1 MRNLISVFTRVL
13 ACALALTLLPLA
25 ALAQVVELPID
36 ATGGL
41 PFQGKFDKNVRV
53 YEDPSIRVEWN
64 KVENGDTHFNCIY
77 YYAKI
82 KIAHASQLRTEA
94 VDGFDRITRV
104 PQAKAQVLARRTNAV
119 LAVNGDF
126 YGTRPESY
134 VLRQGVEY
142 RSTMGPNQD
151 ILLIDEDGD
160 FHVLLAADNPAE
172 IDKTTINGKKVINAL
187 SFGPALI
194 VDNQTVL
201 VETSSPTMSAP
212 ESRCQRMCLV
222 QTGPLEYMAICVR
235 MVGCTAQEMV
245 ELVYELCDNV
255 EVAYLLDGGDS
266 SQMVFMGQLIN
277 KTDRDA
283 RKVSDIVYFASA
295 YQPEE

>member
-1 MRNLISVFTRVL
+1 MRKLNLLFIHLL
-13 ACALALTLLPLA
+13 AFLA
-25 ALAQVVELPID
+25 ALYLLPAASFAEVVELPID
-36 ATGGL
+36 TSGGL
-41 PFQGKFDKNVRV
+41 PFQGKFDIDLMV
-53 YEDPSIRVEWN
+53 YEDPSIRVERGR
-64 KVENGDTHFNCIY
+64 VENKDTHFNCRY

-82 KIAHASQLRTEA
+82 KIANASQLRTAA
-94 VDGFDRITRV
+94 VNGFDRGNR
-104 PQAKAQVLARRTNAV
+104 AKAEVTARRTNAV
-119 LAVNGDF
+119 LAINGDF
-126 YGTRPESY
+126 YGARSESY
-134 VLRQGVEY
+134 VLRQGVVY
-142 RSTMGPNQD
+142 RDKVGPNQD

-172 IDKTTINGKKVINAL
+172 IDKTTINGKKVINAF

-201 VETSSPTMSAP
+201 VESSSPTMSAP
-212 ESRCQRMCLV
+212 ESRCQRMCIV

-255 EVAYLLDGGDS
+255 EVAYLLDGGES
-266 SQMVFMGQLIN
+266 AQMVFMGTLIN
-277 KTDRDA
+277 KESRNAREVTD
-283 RKVSDIVYFASA
+283 ILYFASA

>member
-1 MRNLISVFTRVL
+1 MKTTIVRLL
-13 ACALALTLLPLA
+13 ACVLALALLPMA
-25 ALAQVVELPID
+25 ALAEVLELPID
-36 ATGGL
+36 TTGGL
-41 PFQGKFDKNVRV
+41 PFQGKFDRNVTV

-77 YYAKI
+77 YYARI
-82 KIAHASQLRTEA
+82 KIANATQLRTAA
-94 VDGFDRITRV
+94 VNGFERGNR
-104 PQAKAQVLARRTNAV
+104 AKAQVMAKRTNAV
-119 LAVNGDF
+119 LAINGDF
-126 YGTRPESY
+126 YGARSESY
-134 VLRQGVEY
+134 VLRQGVVY
-142 RSTMGPNQD
+142 RDKAGENMD

-172 IDKTTINGKKVINAL
+172 MDKTTINGKKVINAF

-194 VDNQTVL
+194 VDNETVL
-201 VETSSPTMSAP
+201 VEASSPTMSAP
-212 ESRCQRMCLV
+212 ESRCQRMCIV

-255 EVAYLLDGGDS
+255 EVAYLLDGGES
-266 SQMVFMGQLIN
+266 SQMVFMGSLIN
-277 KTDRDA
+277 KDTRNA
-283 RKVSDIVYFASA
+283 REVTDIVYFASA

>member
-1 MRNLISVFTRVL
+1 MKRNINALLLRLL
-13 ACALALTLLPLA
+13 ACALALCLFPAASLA
-25 ALAQVVELPID
+25 EIVELPID
-36 ATGGL
+36 TSPGL
-41 PFQGKFDKNVRV
+41 PFQGKFNKDVTV
-53 YEDPSIRVEWN
+53 YEDPSIRVEWC
-64 KVENGDTHFNCIY
+64 KVANGETHFNCIY

-82 KIAHASQLRTEA
+82 KIADASQLRTAA
-94 VDGFDRITRV
+94 VNGFDRGNR
-104 PQAKAQVLARRTNAV
+104 AKAQVMARRTNAV
-119 LAVNGDF
+119 LAINGDF
-126 YGTRPESY
+126 YSARSESY
-134 VLRQGVEY
+134 VLRQGEVY
-142 RSTMGPNQD
+142 RDKVGPNQD
-151 ILLIDEDGD
+151 LLLIDEDGD

-172 IDKTTINGKKVINAL
+172 IDKTTVAGKKVINAL

-201 VETSSPTMSAP
+201 VESSSPSMSAP

-255 EVAYLLDGGDS
+255 EVAYLLDGGES
-266 SQMVFMGQLIN
+266 AQMVFMGQLVN
-277 KTDRDA
+277 KTERAA
-283 RKVSDIVYFASA
+283 REVSDIVYFASA

>member
-1 MRNLISVFTRVL
+1 MRMMKTTLIRL
-13 ACALALTLLPLA
+13 LCCALMLALLPLS
-25 ALAQVVELPID
+25 ALAEVLELPID
-36 ATGGL
+36 TSGGL
-41 PFQGKFDKNVRV
+41 PFQGKFDRNVTV

-82 KIAHASQLRTEA
+82 KIANATQLRTAA
-94 VDGFDRITRV
+94 VNGFDRGNR
-104 PQAKAQVLARRTNAV
+104 AKAQVMAKRTNAV
-119 LAVNGDF
+119 LAINGDF
-126 YGTRPESY
+126 YGARSESY
-134 VLRQGVEY
+134 VLRQGVVY
-142 RSTMGPNQD
+142 RDKVGENMD

-172 IDKTTINGKKVINAL
+172 IDKTTINGKKVINAF

-201 VETSSPTMSAP
+201 VESSSPTMSAP
-212 ESRCQRMCLV
+212 ESRCQRMCIV

-255 EVAYLLDGGDS
+255 EVAYLLDGGES
-266 SQMVFMGQLIN
+266 SQMVFMGALIN
-277 KTDRDA
+277 KETRSA
-283 RKVSDIVYFASA
+283 REVTDIVYFASA

>member
-1 MRNLISVFTRVL
+1 MRMMKTTLIRL
-13 ACALALTLLPLA
+13 LCCALMLALLPLS
-25 ALAQVVELPID
+25 ALAEVLELPID
-36 ATGGL
+36 TSGGL
-41 PFQGKFDKNVRV
+41 PYQGKFDRNVTV

-82 KIAHASQLRTEA
+82 KIANATQLRTAA
-94 VDGFDRITRV
+94 VNGFDRGNR
-104 PQAKAQVLARRTNAV
+104 AKAQVMAKRTNAV
-119 LAVNGDF
+119 LAINGDF
-126 YGTRPESY
+126 YGARSESY
-134 VLRQGVEY
+134 VLRQGVVY
-142 RSTMGPNQD
+142 RDKVGENMD

-172 IDKTTINGKKVINAL
+172 IDKTTINGKKVINAF

-201 VETSSPTMSAP
+201 VESSSPTMSAP
-212 ESRCQRMCLV
+212 ESRCQRMCIV

-255 EVAYLLDGGDS
+255 EVAYLLDGGES
-266 SQMVFMGQLIN
+266 SQMVFMGALIN
-277 KTDRDA
+277 KETRSA
-283 RKVSDIVYFASA
+283 REVTDIVYFASA

>member
-1 MRNLISVFTRVL
+1 MRKMKTMLIRL
-13 ACALALTLLPLA
+13 LCCALMLALLPLS
-25 ALAQVVELPID
+25 ALAEVLELPID
-36 ATGGL
+36 TSGGL
-41 PFQGKFDKNVRV
+41 PFQGKFDRNVKV

-77 YYAKI
+77 YYATI
-82 KIAHASQLRTEA
+82 KIANASQLRTAA
-94 VDGFDRITRV
+94 VNGFDRGNR
-104 PQAKAQVLARRTNAV
+104 AKAQVMAKRTNAV
-119 LAVNGDF
+119 LAINGDF
-126 YGTRPESY
+126 YGARSESY
-134 VLRQGVEY
+134 VLRQGVVY
-142 RSTMGPNQD
+142 RDKVGENMD

-172 IDKTTINGKKVINAL
+172 IDKTTINGKKVINAF

-201 VETSSPTMSAP
+201 VESSSPTMSAP
-212 ESRCQRMCLV
+212 ESRCQRMCIV

-255 EVAYLLDGGDS
+255 EVAYLLDGGES
-266 SQMVFMGQLIN
+266 SQMVYMGALIN
-277 KTDRDA
+277 KDTRSA
-283 RKVSDIVYFASA
+283 REVTDIVYFASA

>member
-1 MRNLISVFTRVL
+1 MRKMKTMLVRL
-13 ACALALTLLPLA
+13 LCCAAALALLPLG
-25 ALAQVVELPID
+25 ALAEVLELPID
-36 ATGGL
+36 TTGGL
-41 PFQGKFDKNVRV
+41 PFQGKFDRNVRV

-77 YYAKI
+77 YTAKI
-82 KIAHASQLRTEA
+82 KIAHASQLRTAA
-94 VDGFDRITRV
+94 VNGFDRGNR
-104 PQAKAQVLARRTNAV
+104 AKAQVMAKRTNAV
-119 LAVNGDF
+119 LAINGDF
-126 YGTRPESY
+126 YGARSESY
-134 VLRQGVEY
+134 VLRQGVVY
-142 RSTMGPNQD
+142 RDKVGENMD

-172 IDKTTINGKKVINAL
+172 QDKTTINGKKVINAF

-194 VDNQTVL
+194 VDNETVL
-201 VETSSPTMSAP
+201 VESSSPSMSAP
-212 ESRCQRMCLV
+212 ESRCQRMCIV

-255 EVAYLLDGGDS
+255 EVAYLLDGGES
-266 SQMVFMGQLIN
+266 SQMVFMGTLIN
-277 KTDRDA
+277 KETRAA
-283 RKVSDIVYFASA
+283 REVTDIVYFASA

>member
-1 MRNLISVFTRVL
+1 MRKMKLLTCLL
-13 ACALALTLLPLA
+13 ACAMALCLLPAVSLA
-25 ALAQVVELPID
+25 EVLELPID
-36 ATGGL
+36 TSAGL
-41 PFQGKFDKNVRV
+41 PFQGEYKSDVMV

-77 YYAKI
+77 YYARI
-82 KIAHASQLRTEA
+82 KIANATQLRTAA
-94 VDGFDRITRV
+94 VNGFDRGNR
-104 PQAKAQVLARRTNAV
+104 AKAQVMAKRTNAV
-119 LAVNGDF
+119 LAINGDF
-126 YGTRPESY
+126 YGARSESY
-134 VLRQGVEY
+134 VLRQGVVY
-142 RSTMGPNQD
+142 RDKVGPNQD
-151 ILLIDEDGD
+151 ILLIDEAGD

-172 IDKTTINGKKVINAL
+172 IDKTTINGKKVINAF

-201 VETSSPTMSAP
+201 VESSSPVMSAP
-212 ESRCQRMCLV
+212 ESRCQRMCIV

-255 EVAYLLDGGDS
+255 EVAYLLDGGES
-266 SQMVFMGQLIN
+266 SQMVFMGALIN
-277 KTDRDA
+277 KPTRSA
-283 RKVSDIVYFASA
+283 REVTDIVYFASA